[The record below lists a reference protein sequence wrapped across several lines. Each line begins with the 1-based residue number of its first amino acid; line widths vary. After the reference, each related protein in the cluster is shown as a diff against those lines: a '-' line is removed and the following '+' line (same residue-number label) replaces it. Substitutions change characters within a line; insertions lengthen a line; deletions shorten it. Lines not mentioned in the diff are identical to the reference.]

1 MSQSHSATLSDNSPF
16 RFLFVDQSVR
26 EVVEA
31 VLALQKSGLVV
42 VGHTV
47 TTRGELIQ
55 ALNAGPWSVVIAG
68 AELADLSMREA
79 LSIVRERDKDMPFI
93 LLSAAEDD
101 RTIEMLSEGATEYV
115 AKNNLLRLAP
125 AARRAISEADTRR
138 ERNRLADELRRVEA
152 NHHASLGRMAATIA
166 HQFNNVLM
174 GVSSYIELLRR
185 KPEEIERA
193 IAQIGLAVSRG
204 KSITHDILN
213 YTSLPADATPSVM
226 FSAEGAGELAND
238 FGAPPDKD
246 PRDLD
251 S

>member
-16 RFLFVDQSVR
+16 SFLFVDQSVR

-31 VLALQKSGLVV
+31 VLALQKSGLVI

-101 RTIEMLSEGATEYV
+101 RAIEMLSEGAT
-115 AKNNLLRLAP
+115 
-125 AARRAISEADTRR
+125 
-138 ERNRLADELRRVEA
+138 
-152 NHHASLGRMAATIA
+152 
-166 HQFNNVLM
+166 
-174 GVSSYIELLRR
+174 
-185 KPEEIERA
+185 
-193 IAQIGLAVSRG
+193 
-204 KSITHDILN
+204 
-213 YTSLPADATPSVM
+213 
-226 FSAEGAGELAND
+226 
-238 FGAPPDKD
+238 
-246 PRDLD
+246 
-251 S
+251 

>member
-101 RTIEMLSEGATEYV
+101 RAIEMLSEGATEYV

-138 ERNRLADELRRVEA
+138 ERNRLADELRRV
-152 NHHASLGRMAATIA
+152 
-166 HQFNNVLM
+166 M